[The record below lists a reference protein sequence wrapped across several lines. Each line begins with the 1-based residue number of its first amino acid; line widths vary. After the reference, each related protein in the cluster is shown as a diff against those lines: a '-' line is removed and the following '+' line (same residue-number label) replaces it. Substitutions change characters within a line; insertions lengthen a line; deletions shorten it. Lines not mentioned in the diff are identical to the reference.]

1 MISQRVCTFQL
12 NKPKTKKID
21 NKGTV
26 RIISNFRHNDE
37 GEMTHMIKVLGH
49 KQLLVE
55 NLRSFPTEWMHQRIS
70 QFKSSPKK
78 LLPGRTIECVTIT
91 RYTEN
96 QNALS
101 RKTLL
106 QKPLVLRLCQCST
119 VFCSCHTAHK
129 HQLRF
134 SSV

>member
-1 MISQRVCTFQL
+1 MTYMIT
-12 NKPKTKKID
+12 
-21 NKGTV
+21 
-26 RIISNFRHNDE
+26 
-37 GEMTHMIKVLGH
+37 VLGH

-55 NLRSFPTEWMHQRIS
+55 NLRSFPTEWMHQRTS
-70 QFKSSPKK
+70 QFKSSPEK

-101 RKTLL
+101 LL
-106 QKPLVLRLCQCST
+106 FYVYVSAT

-129 HQLRF
+129 HQPRF
-134 SSV
+134 SSEPEDNLSY